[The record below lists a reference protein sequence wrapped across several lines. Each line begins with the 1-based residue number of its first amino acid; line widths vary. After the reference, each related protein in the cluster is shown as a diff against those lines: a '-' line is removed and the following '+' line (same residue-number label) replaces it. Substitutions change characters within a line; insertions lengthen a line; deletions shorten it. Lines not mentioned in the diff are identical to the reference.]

1 MNALKEVPSS
11 LVLREDRIVE
21 TVARLKT
28 RIEERFPEAGLS
40 QLCGELLE
48 VAKKASERSKWIGK
62 PIRPIRVAGYA
73 VATLLVASFVGFVAY
88 GLRSSDSENIGFIE
102 LVQAIEAG
110 LNDIIFFALAIWF
123 LVSLETRI
131 KRRRALAA
139 VHELRSFAH
148 VIDMHQLTKDPERV
162 VRAWTGTHHSPVQRM
177 TPFQLNRY
185 LDYCSEM
192 LSLVGK
198 IASLYVQ
205 HFDDANAV
213 AAVSEVEQLST
224 GLSRKIWQKIMILHQ
239 TPDAVLSQPH
249 SYGATDSL
257 DVDPSETESQPAS
270 PTPTSDQP
278 SS

>member
-1 MNALKEVPSS
+1 LKDNSS
-11 LVLREDRIVE
+11 LLVLRDDRIVE
-21 TVARLKT
+21 TVAKLQR
-28 RIEERFPEAGLS
+28 RIEERFPGAGLS
-40 QLCGELLE
+40 QLCEQLLD
-48 VAKKASERSKWIGK
+48 VSRKASERSRWIGK

-73 VATLLVASFVGFVAY
+73 MAALLVASFVGFVAY
-88 GLRSSDSENIGFIE
+88 GLRSSESENIGFIE

-139 VHELRSFAH
+139 VHELRSIAH
-148 VIDMHQLTKDPERV
+148 IIDMHQLTKDPERV
-162 VRAWTGTHHSPVQRM
+162 VRDWLGTENSPKQQM

-192 LSLVGK
+192 LSLTGK

-205 HFDDANAV
+205 HFDDADAV

-239 TPDAVLSQPH
+239 TPDTELLHPKSFDAEPVAGQPTASQIESSQP
-249 SYGATDSL
+249 SATSN
-257 DVDPSETESQPAS
+257 SRESS
-270 PTPTSDQP
+270 
-278 SS
+278 

>member
-1 MNALKEVPSS
+1 MKDNSS
-11 LVLREDRIVE
+11 LLVLRDDRIVE
-21 TVARLKT
+21 TVAKLHR
-28 RIEERFPEAGLS
+28 RIEERFPGAGLS
-40 QLCGELLE
+40 QLCEQLLD
-48 VAKKASERSKWIGK
+48 VSRKASERSQWIGK

-73 VATLLVASFVGFVAY
+73 MSALLVGSFILFVAY
-88 GLRSSDSENIGFIE
+88 GLQSSEAESIGFIE

-110 LNDIIFFALAIWF
+110 LNDIIFFAIAIYF

-148 VIDMHQLTKDPERV
+148 IIDMHQLTKDPERV
-162 VRAWTGTHHSPVQRM
+162 VRAWSGTANSPKQQM

-192 LSLVGK
+192 LSMTGK

-205 HFDDANAV
+205 HFDDADAV

-239 TPDAVLSQPH
+239 TPD
-249 SYGATDSL
+249 
-257 DVDPSETESQPAS
+257 TELLHPKSFEAEPVASQPATL
-270 PTPTSDQP
+270 PVA
-278 SS
+278 SSQASSSSSSKESS